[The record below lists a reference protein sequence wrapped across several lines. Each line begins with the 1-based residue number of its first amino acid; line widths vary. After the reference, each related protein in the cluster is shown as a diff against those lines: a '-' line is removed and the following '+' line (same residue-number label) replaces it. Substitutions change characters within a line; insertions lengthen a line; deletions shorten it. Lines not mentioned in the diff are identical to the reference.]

1 MHPIHHSI
9 LMIQE
14 GEVES
19 VGKEEVGEED
29 YMPSNKT
36 GIPIILTLGRTF

>member
-1 MHPIHHSI
+1 
-9 LMIQE
+9 MIQE